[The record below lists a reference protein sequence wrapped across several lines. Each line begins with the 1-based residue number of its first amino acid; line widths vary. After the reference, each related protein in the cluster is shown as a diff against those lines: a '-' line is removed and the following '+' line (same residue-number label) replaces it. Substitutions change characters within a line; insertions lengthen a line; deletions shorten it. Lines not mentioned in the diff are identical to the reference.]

1 MCGKDQITA
10 FSPPRRCCEERLGLF
25 KCQSKSIKRF
35 SMLWRPRE
43 IWTSLFMCGKDLK
56 SRFKLPGGDVKHVR
70 ACLSTKEDR
79 ENSFHHCGGPLRL
92 VQDCLCAGKN

>member
-1 MCGKDQITA
+1 
-10 FSPPRRCCEERLGLF
+10 
-25 KCQSKSIKRF
+25 
-35 SMLWRPRE
+35 
-43 IWTSLFMCGKDLK
+43 MCGKDLK
-56 SRFKLPGGDVKHVR
+56 IRFILPGGDVKHVR

>member
-1 MCGKDQITA
+1 M
-10 FSPPRRCCEERLGLF
+10 RLGQICLCAG
-25 KCQSKSIKRF
+25 KTLKIRF
-35 SMLWRPRE
+35 
-43 IWTSLFMCGKDLK
+43 I
-56 SRFKLPGGDVKHVR
+56 LPGGDVKHVR